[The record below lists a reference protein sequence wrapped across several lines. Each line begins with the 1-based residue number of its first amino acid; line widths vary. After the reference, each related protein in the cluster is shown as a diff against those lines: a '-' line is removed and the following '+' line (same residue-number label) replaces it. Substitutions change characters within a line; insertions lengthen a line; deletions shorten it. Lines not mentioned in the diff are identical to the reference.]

1 MTAAEAAPR
10 GRPRDPEL
18 EQRVYAA
25 VLTLYAERGWSG
37 FTLDA
42 VARTAPAGRAALYRR
57 WSSKAELLV
66 AALEATAPPIPPID
80 TGSVEGDLVELV
92 SHLMSSY
99 TQPAGMVGL
108 RAALDAR
115 THPELLAPLSATLQG
130 TRLASARALLQRAV
144 RRGELPRGTPATLLL
159 EVLSGAALSHVL
171 FVPGAAAPSEVEL
184 HRHARRLVEL
194 LLRAYR

>member
-1 MTAAEAAPR
+1 MTGAAPATR

-18 EQRVYAA
+18 ESRVFAA
-25 VLTLYAERGWSG
+25 ALSLYAEHGWSG

-42 VARTAPAGRAALYRR
+42 VARAAPAGRAALYRR
-57 WSSKAELLV
+57 WSGKAELLV

-80 TGSVEGDLVELV
+80 TGSVQGDLVELV
-92 SHLMSSY
+92 AHLMGSY
-99 TQPAGMVGL
+99 TEPAGLVGL

-115 THPELLAPLSATLQG
+115 THPELLAPLSATLHG

-144 RRGELPRGTPATLLL
+144 RRGELPRGAPATLLL

-171 FVPGAAAPSEVEL
+171 FAPGAAAPDDAEL

-194 LLRAYR
+194 VLRAYR